1 MFVEVMSTH
10 VLSSFDISQFYAR
23 TMLVGLFLFA
33 LPAIVGFYGSIAG
46 RSLVSRRFALSQGVS

>member
-1 MFVEVMSTH
+1 VMSTH